1 MPPIEGV
8 HNVVSKPLVEEVI
21 KELVGQFTDLRK
33 FKPGD
38 EEYDLILESVREA
51 ISTSLPFDSSKLENV
66 LDEAYAFFLTFS
78 SLKEH
83 NIEQSLDPSKGS

>member
-8 HNVVSKPLVEEVI
+8 HNFVNKPLVEEVMG
-21 KELVGQFTDLRK
+21 ELVKQFTDLRK

-51 ISTSLPFDSSKLENV
+51 ISTNLPFDNSKLENV
-66 LDEAYAFFLTFS
+66 LDEAYAFYLTFT
-78 SLKEH
+78 SLKEY
-83 NIEQSLDPSKGS
+83 NIEQDLDPTKGK